1 VWYDYDSDNELLYV
15 HITSLPNNISLY
27 ALLNMSENGTLSPNY
42 RTGDMKGFYVED
54 MKWRSEAHC

>member
-54 MKWRSEAHC
+54 MK